1 MLEQVK
7 QVLLSKYDSEI
18 ERYDVLKTQ
27 VIELE
32 DMIAADNSEEVY
44 KENLKMLKKAKL
56 KKHSDEYNEKL
67 KDIEMTYEQALIDFK
82 KTYDKYIELKTEMS
96 KIDIYGFQ
104 RKKLRVENAKEL
116 KDLKIDEAKAYKI
129 VTGELSDIM

>member
-7 QVLLSKYDSEI
+7 QILLNKYDSEI

-27 VIELE
+27 IIELE
-32 DMIAADNSEEVY
+32 DMIAADNSEDVY

-82 KTYDKYIELKTEMS
+82 KTYDKYKELKTELS
-96 KIDIYGFQ
+96 RIDIYGFQ
-104 RKKLRVENAKEL
+104 RKKLMVENAKEL

-129 VTGELSDIM
+129 ISGELNDIM

>member
-7 QVLLSKYDSEI
+7 QILLNKYESEMA
-18 ERYDVLKTQ
+18 RYDVLKTQ

-56 KKHSDEYNEKL
+56 KKHSDEYNQKL

-82 KTYDKYIELKTEMS
+82 TTYDKYIELKTEIS
-96 KIDIYGFQ
+96 RIDIYGYQ
-104 RKKLRVENAKEL
+104 RKKLMVENAKEL

-129 VTGELSDIM
+129 VTGELNDIM

>member
-7 QVLLSKYDSEI
+7 QILLNKYDSEI

-32 DMIAADNSEEVY
+32 DMIAADNSEDVY

-82 KTYDKYIELKTEMS
+82 TTYDKYIELKTEIS
-96 KIDIYGFQ
+96 RIDIYGFQ
-104 RKKLRVENAKEL
+104 RKKLMVENAKEL

-129 VTGELSDIM
+129 ISGELNDIM

>member
-7 QVLLSKYDSEI
+7 QILLSKYDSEI
-18 ERYDVLKTQ
+18 ERYDILKNQ

-32 DMIAADNSEEVY
+32 DMIAADNSEDVY

-82 KTYDKYIELKTEMS
+82 TTYDKYIELKTEMS

-129 VTGELSDIM
+129 ISGELNDIM

>member
-7 QVLLSKYDSEI
+7 QILLNKYDSEI

-44 KENLKMLKKAKL
+44 KDNLKILKKAKL

-82 KTYDKYIELKTEMS
+82 KTYDKYIELKTEIS
-96 KIDIYGFQ
+96 RIDIYGFQ
-104 RKKLRVENAKEL
+104 RKKLMVENAKEL

-129 VTGELSDIM
+129 VTGELNDIM

>member
-44 KENLKMLKKAKL
+44 KDNLKMLKKAKL

-129 VTGELSDIM
+129 VTGELNDIM

>member
-7 QVLLSKYDSEI
+7 HILLTKYDAEI
-18 ERYDVLKTQ
+18 EKYDVLKKQ

-32 DMIAADNSEEVY
+32 DMIAADNAEEVY
-44 KENLKMLKKAKL
+44 KENLKKLKKAKL
-56 KKHSDEYNEKL
+56 KKNSDEYKEELRN
-67 KDIEMTYEQALIDFK
+67 IELAYEQSLIDFK
-82 KTYDKYIELKTEMS
+82 KTHDKYIDIKTEMS

-116 KDLKIDEAKAYKI
+116 KDLKLDEARAYKI
-129 VTGELSDIM
+129 ISGELTDII